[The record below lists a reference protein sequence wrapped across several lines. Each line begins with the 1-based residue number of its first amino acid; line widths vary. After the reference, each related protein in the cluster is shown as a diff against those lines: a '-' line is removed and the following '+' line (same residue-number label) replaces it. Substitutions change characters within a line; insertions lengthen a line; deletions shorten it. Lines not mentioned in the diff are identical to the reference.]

1 MKVITTWILVPFV
14 TKLLGMLNPHL
25 ASTLCLHQALLF
37 MLANCITVFDPIWPT
52 CVLWKHGIFGRCNY
66 MCMVGIIALFV
77 MLEVLSHRCV
87 AIGIYCNGKYNLQI
101 SARPTD
107 LCQNKIFLFCL
118 NLSVCIYAGYK
129 SLFLQM
135 KWTKEKFNLIPMP
148 EHIIKE
154 IFVSLTDEEMKRL
167 SLLWEKTKC
176 KPSQELLPRTTD
188 PSQQH
193 VLKPTREEMKQQY
206 KNQKSGIGKS
216 FMQCFGCN

>member
-1 MKVITTWILVPFV
+1 MPFV

-135 KWTKEKFNLIPMP
+135 KWT
-148 EHIIKE
+148 
-154 IFVSLTDEEMKRL
+154 
-167 SLLWEKTKC
+167 
-176 KPSQELLPRTTD
+176 
-188 PSQQH
+188 
-193 VLKPTREEMKQQY
+193 
-206 KNQKSGIGKS
+206 
-216 FMQCFGCN
+216 